1 MRSIR
6 EVGSRV
12 CRHKRTKTTTSAG
25 MSRTVCETCGSVTV
39 GFVEDVFA
47 EEQKQLEHIGG
58 TWTDADEM
66 MKLDD

>member
-1 MRSIR
+1 M
-6 EVGSRV
+6 
-12 CRHKRTKTTTSAG
+12 
-25 MSRTVCETCGSVTV
+25 CETCGSVTV